1 MPKGWT
7 LFRSTT
13 SGTTFEEDSRKM
25 GMDYFGGFDQFSRT
39 PQRVD
44 GEGIMYST
52 ANFRKGLKI
61 ELEGK
66 PFLIVDFLHVKPG
79 KGGAF
84 VRTRLKNM
92 ETGQVLEKTFRSG
105 EKVNRPDLMEREMQ
119 YLYQDTE
126 GYCFM
131 DNKNYEQIFID
142 QEHLS
147 DSRDFLKENIDVKML
162 FFNNKPIGIEL
173 PIFVELKIEQTDPG
187 VRGDTATGATKPAT
201 LETGFVIQVPLF
213 INEGETVK
221 IDTRTGEYVERV

>member
-1 MPKGWT
+1 
-7 LFRSTT
+7 
-13 SGTTFEEDSRKM
+13 
-25 GMDYFGGFDQFSRT
+25 
-39 PQRVD
+39 
-44 GEGIMYST
+44 MYST
-52 ANFRKGLKI
+52 SQFRKGLKI

-119 YLYQDTE
+119 YLYQDAE

-173 PIFVELKIEQTDPG
+173 PIFVELKIAQTDPG

-213 INEGETVK
+213 INAGETVK